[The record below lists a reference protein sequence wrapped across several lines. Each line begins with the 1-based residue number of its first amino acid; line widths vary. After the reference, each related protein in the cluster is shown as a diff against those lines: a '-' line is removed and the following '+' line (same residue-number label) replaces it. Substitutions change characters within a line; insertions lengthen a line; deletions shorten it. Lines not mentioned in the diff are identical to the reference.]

1 MDASRSSRTSP
12 MRNSTVRLIVVVITT
27 VILAAATCPPV
38 AAQYFGQNK
47 VRYKDLDFK
56 VLKTEHFD
64 IYFYPSEREGVD
76 LSARLAE
83 RWLARLERFF
93 GHTLRGRQP
102 LVMYAS
108 HTDFEQN
115 NIIPEQLGEGTGG
128 VTEPIRRRIVLP
140 FGGPLADTNHVIG
153 HELVH
158 AFQYRHHDEVRRC
171 GRTKR
176 HRAVAVVVHRGNG

>member
-1 MDASRSSRTSP
+1 

-27 VILAAATCPPV
+27 VILAAATSLPV

-56 VLKTEHFD
+56 VLKTDHFD

-76 LSARLAE
+76 LSAPLAE

-93 GHTLRGRQP
+93 GHTLRRRQP

-115 NIIPEQLGEGTGG
+115 NIIPEQLGESTGG

-140 FGGPLADTNHVIG
+140 FGAPLTRII
-153 HELVH
+153 
-158 AFQYRHHDEVRRC
+158 
-171 GRTKR
+171 
-176 HRAVAVVVHRGNG
+176 